1 MQAHD
6 EVAVQ
11 AHDEVEVDAHSD
23 YATSSGSDEEIRL
36 GDAEGQPEPR
46 ATSLPDWASESDT
59 SPEQVAAP
67 VAQVASDAGLSLAD
81 RIAAAEQEP
90 STDDSIEAV
99 RNEAMIA
106 LEEARSIREESFA
119 ESHPAVQDDS
129 PSTDTVDPAVP
140 EASHEEERPVFDYS
154 PAVAPAP
161 TPVEELDDDDEDEAE
176 EPTESRYS
184 RNSARLPRIGIE
196 PGANADT
203 IANLRKKMRES

>member
-1 MQAHD
+1 M
-6 EVAVQ
+6 Q
-11 AHDEVEVDAHSD
+11 AHDEVEVDAHPEN
-23 YATSSGSDEEIRL
+23 ATSSGSEEAIRTGDEE
-36 GDAEGQPEPR
+36 DESEPP

-59 SPEQVAAP
+59 SREQTEVP
-67 VAQVASDAGLSLAD
+67 VAHVASDAGLSLAD

-106 LEEARSIREESFA
+106 LEEARSIREESFD

-129 PSTDTVDPAVP
+129 PSTDTVDPAGSEV
-140 EASHEEERPVFDYS
+140 SHEEERPVFDYS
-154 PAVAPAP
+154 PAVAPTP
-161 TPVEELDDDDEDEAE
+161 TPVEELDDDEEDEDE